1 MKFEVMWNNE
11 HRVMNQSWENF
22 LLCYNRLV
30 DILLPTIMAA
40 AIKLFGDLLNFK
52 LTTVTLELILLYWP
66 ETCRDLSKLGYQ
78 HCVKKCQKIC
88 LI

>member
-40 AIKLFGDLLNFK
+40 AIKLFGDFSNSE
-52 LTTVTLELILLYWP
+52 LTTVTLEFTTLLA
-66 ETCRDLSKLGYQ
+66 
-78 HCVKKCQKIC
+78 
-88 LI
+88 

>member
-11 HRVMNQSWENF
+11 HRVMSQSWENF

-40 AIKLFGDLLNFK
+40 AIKLFGDFSNFE
-52 LTTVTLELILLYWP
+52 LTTVTLEFTTLLA
-66 ETCRDLSKLGYQ
+66 
-78 HCVKKCQKIC
+78 
-88 LI
+88 

>member
-11 HRVMNQSWENF
+11 HRVMNQNGVNF

-40 AIKLFGDLLNFK
+40 AILLFGDFLNF
-52 LTTVTLELILLYWP
+52 E
-66 ETCRDLSKLGYQ
+66 Q
-78 HCVKKCQKIC
+78 Q
-88 LI
+88 